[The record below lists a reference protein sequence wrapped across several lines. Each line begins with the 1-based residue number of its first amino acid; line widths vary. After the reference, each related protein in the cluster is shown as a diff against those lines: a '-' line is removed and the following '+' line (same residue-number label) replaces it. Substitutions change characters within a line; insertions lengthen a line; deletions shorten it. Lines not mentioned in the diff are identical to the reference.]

1 MQQEPYQDPS
11 SFPRSFPSPH
21 SSSRPDSWPPAD
33 TNPNTDRSSVG
44 FHTARS
50 NRSVKGGMR
59 TSPGPPARAA
69 APSETASYA
78 ASAEPYFLTPRD
90 HTNQLDWDQLS
101 DTDPLGPSELSDH
114 WLLEALAKLADPFG
128 LVVRCVVPTYCR

>member
-1 MQQEPYQDPS
+1 
-11 SFPRSFPSPH
+11 
-21 SSSRPDSWPPAD
+21 
-33 TNPNTDRSSVG
+33 
-44 FHTARS
+44 
-50 NRSVKGGMR
+50 MR
-59 TSPGPPARAA
+59 MSPGTPTRAA